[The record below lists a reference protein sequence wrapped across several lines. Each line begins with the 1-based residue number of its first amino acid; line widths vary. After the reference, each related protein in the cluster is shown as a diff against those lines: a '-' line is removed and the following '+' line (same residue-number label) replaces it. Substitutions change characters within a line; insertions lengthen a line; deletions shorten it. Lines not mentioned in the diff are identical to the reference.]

1 MIVDEKGTYIAE
13 AGMPVGVDVRSGEE
27 PVAEPEPEPEL
38 YDSSE
43 GGDAGVTV
51 AESHADWR
59 IFADL
64 FAVSGV
70 FIREDIGG
78 TGVGARPPGAG
89 ERVMRSASNVEVRRA
104 ELFIVEERSAED
116 LSAALRSV
124 PVRGCFSEGR
134 RICGVASGGLDHVVR
149 MGEGCAL

>member
-1 MIVDEKGTYIAE
+1 M
-13 AGMPVGVDVRSGEE
+13 
-27 PVAEPEPEPEL
+27 
-38 YDSSE
+38 
-43 GGDAGVTV
+43 
-51 AESHADWR
+51 
-59 IFADL
+59 

-70 FIREDIGG
+70 FERDAEPMGVK
-78 TGVGARPPGAG
+78 VGARRAEGCTGGAG
-89 ERVMRSASNVEVRRA
+89 ERVMRSASKVLVRSA
-104 ELFIVEERSAED
+104 ELFMVDERRAED